1 MGILRRLF
9 TSELIPLKFMSG
21 ILQTQNQVPVSARS
35 RDFSAGGD
43 ERRLQIAL
51 EISQLGTWSY
61 DPPAAMVRC
70 DKRMLELWG
79 LPDAVADPVEMDG
92 IFARIHPEDRAMVEE
107 SLQKALNPDGDG
119 SYATTYR
126 ICPPGGCLRWITT
139 IGRTRFEGTGH
150 HLRAVELVGTA
161 RDSTDEN
168 QTARLL
174 LAQKDLLERIAK
186 GDDLR
191 AVLDA
196 TVKVVAEQSGGGAV
210 ASIMRLD
217 RSGTFLQNSASA
229 GLPTHYL
236 DAIGCIGIDPLI
248 GTCTAA
254 AALNEAVFSPDL
266 ETDPHWEGKRDLP
279 LSLGLRAV
287 WSLPIRAS
295 DGSLL
300 GTLGT
305 YFREARLPDQREQQV
320 AGVLAE
326 IASLAFEKLADRE
339 RLDEATG
346 ELLRRQR
353 LYEAAVSNTPD
364 LIYVFDLDC
373 RFTYANNAL
382 LAMWGKSWE
391 ESIGKRCE
399 ELGYEP
405 WHAEMH
411 EHEIDEV
418 VRTKAPVIGEV
429 PFNGTGGR
437 RIYEYI
443 FTPVFSESGEVEAV
457 SGTTRDV
464 TERKNAER
472 KALFLARLTRRLALL
487 GGEEE
492 LLREATLAAGQ
503 FLDVHRC
510 YFVEYSEQ
518 NDKLDIKWNWLRD
531 ADSDNLSGSKNLT
544 DFGGPEWREKFLAG
558 NFAVSDVK
566 MDSLTKAHAA
576 NYDAIEVR
584 SYAVQPF
591 NRDGQVTAMLAV
603 SEDRPREW
611 TSQELILIEN
621 ILSRTWPLV
630 ERIRSEVALRK
641 SEEHLRLITNQI
653 PALISYFDKNCRYRF
668 INEHYIR
675 WFNLSSEDI
684 LGRHAREILGE
695 ETFQERLPG
704 IERALAGESLRMEG
718 RIPHHSLGIREVDLA
733 LVPDMAGNG
742 EVGGFYV
749 MGFDITEHKRSE
761 LTLSLRSERLRLLW
775 ESARILLTTDDPDT
789 MLHRLFEQVR
799 GHLGADAY
807 FNFTIAEG
815 GKSLLLRSW
824 HGISE
829 EEAAEISLIGV
840 GSGPC
845 GLVALN
851 RKPVVVPGGDGCG
864 EIALSFGARAYAGY
878 PLISDGQVLGTL
890 AFASR
895 SRDSFS
901 ADELEFI
908 ETISHYVTAAYV
920 RLELVANLQEGD
932 RRKDEFLATLAHE
945 LRNPLAPIRTGIEVL
960 KHSLHQPEKI
970 DGVIGII
977 ERQTAQMVRLIDDLI
992 DVSRITRGTI
1002 ELRNSIIDLAE
1013 VIPSAIEAVQPLIDR
1028 SGHTLLT
1035 DFPDRPVHVDGDAGR
1050 LSQVFANLLNN
1061 AARYSPD
1068 GGRIVLSME
1077 TTPDSV
1083 IVRVK
1088 DEGEGIDPLMQDQ
1101 VFEMFTQIKRPGTT
1115 TSEGLGI
1122 GLTLVRLLVNQH
1134 GGSIEVFSEG
1144 AGKGSEFKVSLPLV
1158 AAEAPAEPEP
1168 EAADQPA
1175 AGHPPCRIL
1184 VVDDGV
1190 SAADMLALFFKLE
1203 GYETCT
1209 AYDGIEALEVAE
1221 KNHPRVVF
1229 MDIGMPRM
1237 DGYEAARRL
1246 RQIPGCEHVILIALT
1261 GWGQESDRE
1270 KTRLAGF
1277 DHHLVKPVEPG
1288 MLRSLLAELDMD
1300 GLDQAPP
1307 EKLNV

>member
-1 MGILRRLF
+1 
-9 TSELIPLKFMSG
+9 MSG
-21 ILQTQNQVPVSARS
+21 ILQSHNPAPDTTTRC
-35 RDFSAGGD
+35 RDFSDGGD
-43 ERRLQIAL
+43 ERRLQLAL
-51 EISQLGTWSY
+51 EISRLGTWSY
-61 DPPAAMVRC
+61 DPAQALVRG
-70 DKRMLELWG
+70 DRRMLELWDLSAG
-79 LPDAVADPVEMDG
+79 TAEFLEMDC
-92 IFARIHPEDRAMVEE
+92 IFAGIHPEDRAMVEE
-107 SLQKALNPDGDG
+107 SLQKALDPDGGG
-119 SYATTYR
+119 SYAATYR
-126 ICPPGGCLRWITT
+126 ICPASGGQRWITS
-139 IGRTRFEGTGH
+139 IGRTRFEGSGQQ
-150 HLRAVELVGTA
+150 LRAVELLGTA

-196 TVKVVAEQSGGGAV
+196 TVKVVAEQSGGGVV

-217 RSGTFLQNSASA
+217 RSGKCLHNSAAA
-229 GLPTHYL
+229 GLPKHYL
-236 DAIGCIGIDPLI
+236 DAIDGIGIDPLI
-248 GTCTAA
+248 GTCAAA

-266 ETDPHWEGKRDLP
+266 ETDPRWEGMRHLP
-279 LSLGLRAV
+279 LAIGLRAV

-295 DGSLL
+295 DGSLM
-300 GTLGT
+300 GTLGI
-305 YFREARLPDQREQQV
+305 YCREARLPDQREQQV
-320 AGVLAE
+320 FGVLAE

-339 RLDEATG
+339 RLDEATL

-353 LYEAAVSNTPD
+353 LYEAVVSNTPD
-364 LIYVFDLDC
+364 LIYVFDLDY

-382 LAMWGKSWE
+382 LAMWGKTWE
-391 ESIGKRCE
+391 ESIGRRCE
-399 ELGYEP
+399 ELGYEL

-411 EHEIDEV
+411 EREIDEV
-418 VRTKAPVIGEV
+418 VRTKAPVKGEV

-437 RIYEYI
+437 RVYEYI
-443 FTPVFSESGEVEAV
+443 FTPVFDVNGEVEAV

-464 TERKNAER
+464 TDRKFAEQ
-472 KALFLARLTRRLALL
+472 KALFLSRLTRRLALL
-487 GGEEE
+487 GSEEE
-492 LLREATLAAGQ
+492 LLREATEAAGQ
-503 FLDVHRC
+503 FLDAHRC
-510 YFVEYSEQ
+510 YFVECSEQ
-518 NDKLDIKWNWLRD
+518 KDKLDIKWNWLRD
-531 ADSDNLSGSKNLT
+531 SGAEDLSGEKNLT
-544 DFGGPEWREKFLAG
+544 DFGGSEWLEKFLAG

-566 MDSLTKAHAA
+566 MDPLTKAHAA
-576 NYDAIEVR
+576 NYDAVEVR
-584 SYAVQPF
+584 SYAVQTF
-591 NRDGQVTAMLAV
+591 DRDGKVTAMLAV
-603 SEDRPREW
+603 TDDRPREW
-611 TSQELILIEN
+611 TPQELILIEN

-630 ERIRSEVALRK
+630 ERIRSEVALRE

-653 PALISYFDKNCRYRF
+653 PALIGYVDKDCRYRF
-668 INEHYIR
+668 VNDHYTR
-675 WFNLSSEDI
+675 WFNRPSADI
-684 LGRHAREILGE
+684 LGRHAREVLGE
-695 ETFQERLPG
+695 ETFLARLPG
-704 IERALAGESLRMEG
+704 IERALSGESLRVEG
-718 RIPHHSLGIREVDLA
+718 QIPHHSLGIREVDLA
-733 LVPDMAGNG
+733 LVPDMAEGGN
-742 EVGGFYV
+742 VRGFYV

-761 LTLSLRSERLRLLW
+761 LTLSLRNERLRLLW
-775 ESARILLTTDDPDT
+775 DSARILLTTDDPDT
-789 MLHRLFEQVR
+789 MLHRLFEQVS

-815 GKSLLLRSW
+815 GKSLMLRSW

-829 EEAAEISLIGV
+829 EDAAGISVIGV

-845 GLVALN
+845 GLVALQ
-851 RKPVVVPGGDGCG
+851 RKPVVVPGGDGCSG
-864 EIALSFGARAYAGY
+864 LALNFGARAYAGY

-890 AFASR
+890 AFSSR
-895 SRDSFS
+895 SRESFS

-1013 VIPSAIEAVQPLIDR
+1013 VIPTAIEAVQPLIDR
-1028 SGHTLLT
+1028 SGHLILT
-1035 DFPDRPVHVDGDAGR
+1035 NFPDRPVHVDGDAGR

-1077 TTPDSV
+1077 ITADSV

-1101 VFEMFTQIKRPGTT
+1101 VFEMFTQVKRPGTT

-1144 AGKGSEFKVSLPLV
+1144 VGKGSEFKVRLPLV
-1158 AAEAPAEPEP
+1158 VAETPAEPEP
-1168 EAADQPA
+1168 EAVDQPA
-1175 AGHPPCRIL
+1175 AGHPPCSIL

-1221 KNHPRVVF
+1221 KNHPRIVF

-1288 MLRSLLAELDMD
+1288 MLRSLLAELDIE
-1300 GLDQAPP
+1300 GLEQVSPG
-1307 EKLNV
+1307 KLNA